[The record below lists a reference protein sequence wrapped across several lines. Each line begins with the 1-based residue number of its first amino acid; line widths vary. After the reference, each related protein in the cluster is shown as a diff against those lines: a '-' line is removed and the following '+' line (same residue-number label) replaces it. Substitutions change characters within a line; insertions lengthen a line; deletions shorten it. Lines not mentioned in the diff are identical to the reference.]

1 MILIGGDKGLVAI
14 WESDEM
20 SQLSSR
26 FADRVVQKKSDYV
39 FDTVDD
45 SGDSGGKIEVTMRDL
60 DSQLGEAET
69 IKRVVGSNK
78 KKKNKNKDRK

>member
-1 MILIGGDKGLVAI
+1 
-14 WESDEM
+14 M

-60 DSQLGEAET
+60 DTKSGEAEEFKSSNK
-69 IKRVVGSNK
+69 KRKANK
-78 KKKNKNKDRK
+78 KKK